1 MRRVFNVGLI
11 GFGTVGSGLVKIL
24 QKNRAVIDERLG
36 VKVRLKAI
44 ADKDLRS
51 RRPVRVD
58 RKLLT
63 RDARAV
69 LRDPGIDIIV
79 ELVGG
84 FEPAR
89 SFILEAV
96 RNGKHVVTA
105 NKALLA
111 KHGSEIF
118 EAAARAG
125 VEVAFEAAVA
135 GGIPIIKAVRES
147 FAANRILS
155 IYGIINGT
163 ANYILTRMTG
173 EGLDFGKALA
183 EAQAL
188 GLAES
193 DPSMDVGG
201 HDAAHKLAILAS
213 LGFGGKVRLS
223 DVYTEGITGVRPEDI
238 RYAREF
244 GYRVKLLAI
253 AKESG
258 GELETRVHPTLIP
271 EDHLL
276 ASVSGAFNACYVRG
290 DAVGETMFY
299 GQGAGM
305 LPTGSAVAADV
316 MDLVRKMR
324 DGAVSPPPGWM
335 GPGRKLKLRPMSMVE
350 CPYYFRFTVIDRPGV
365 LASISSILGRHS
377 ISIASMFQQGRR
389 GGKGVPIVM
398 LAHDAKEKDVRAA
411 LRQIDRLKV
420 VVARTVL
427 IRVEAG

>member
-253 AKESG
+253 AKES
-258 GELETRVHPTLIP
+258 R
-271 EDHLL
+271 
-276 ASVSGAFNACYVRG
+276 
-290 DAVGETMFY
+290 
-299 GQGAGM
+299 
-305 LPTGSAVAADV
+305 
-316 MDLVRKMR
+316 
-324 DGAVSPPPGWM
+324 
-335 GPGRKLKLRPMSMVE
+335 
-350 CPYYFRFTVIDRPGV
+350 
-365 LASISSILGRHS
+365 
-377 ISIASMFQQGRR
+377 
-389 GGKGVPIVM
+389 
-398 LAHDAKEKDVRAA
+398 
-411 LRQIDRLKV
+411 
-420 VVARTVL
+420 
-427 IRVEAG
+427 